1 MIDKKELM
9 IKFWMK
15 KMVFEDYYDEYF
27 NARRSLEDPYSK
39 VSIPK
44 EKYKMLMEIA
54 EKYEMLLRKFD
65 QVEAKNTE
73 LHKQIEN
80 LKEDGRQLKDLEEK
94 TEKYLNSLVRTQA
107 DFDNY
112 KKTNQRENERYRE
125 RVKEEM
131 LKKLIKHY
139 EDLLRAFNVLD
150 LLDKGESV
158 KKGFKMIVEN
168 FEKFLKDEGVKPMLS
183 EGEKFDPYNHEALM
197 VEENE
202 ELPEN
207 TIIEVIDKGYYLNNK
222 VLRPAGVK
230 ISKSKSKL

>member
-1 MIDKKELM
+1 MTKI
-9 IKFWMK
+9 WMK
-15 KMVFEDYYDEYF
+15 KMVFEDYYDDYF

-44 EKYKMLMEIA
+44 EKYKKLMEIA

-65 QVEAKNTE
+65 QVDAKKTE
-73 LHKQIEN
+73 LHKQLET

-94 TEKYLNSLVRTQA
+94 TEKYLNSLVRVQA
-107 DFDNY
+107 DFENY
-112 KKTNQRENERYRE
+112 KKANYRENERYRL

-139 EDLLRAFNVLD
+139 EDLHRALKVLD
-150 LLDKGESV
+150 SLKKGESV
-158 KKGFKMIVEN
+158 KKGFKMIVDN
-168 FEKFLKDEGVKPMLS
+168 FEKFLEDEGVKPMHS
-183 EGEKFDPYNHEALM
+183 EGEKFDPYKHECLL

-202 ELPEN
+202 NLPEN
-207 TIIEVIDKGYYLNNK
+207 TILEEIDQGYYLNNK
-222 VLRPAGVK
+222 VLKPAGVK